1 MGMENQRSEYND
13 KCSSLKTNLVIWHI
27 YATEA
32 YDQHMRTEF
41 ATCRNLNVESMLLD
55 VLDAKHLLNLSAPD
69 LIFIETAEGW
79 AKKVIELQGYEL
91 PSGDHESSLI
101 ALGDENNNEAL
112 KTALR
117 LGASDFLSDRV
128 MIDEMMPMLKRTA
141 EEKVA
146 NRNLGELCL
155 FINTKGGSGATT
167 LALNTAI
174 DIASTN
180 PNNVLLLDIDMQFGV
195 IAEYLNITPKYSI
208 TDAISSVRDLD
219 EVSLSGFVSKH
230 SSGLHILS
238 FRHEDGN
245 DEYEKAKKLSK
256 LLPLLRQF
264 YSYIIVD
271 LSRGIDH
278 VFSPIFSPAT
288 HLFLVMQ
295 QSLVSISN
303 TTRIIRNLK
312 YDYGVTSEQI
322 ELVVNRYEKRQSIK
336 LSDIEKAIPGVNYY
350 LIPNDFKVV
359 IESANL
365 GTPFVEVKKRSA
377 ITKSI
382 QELSHSFAPLQNE
395 PTGWFGKLF
404 S

>member
-1 MGMENQRSEYND
+1 MDKGNRQNEYDEN
-13 KCSSLKTNLVIWHI
+13 CSSLKTNLVVWHI
-27 YATEA
+27 YATDA
-32 YDQHMRTEF
+32 YDQHMSKEF
-41 ATCRNLNVESMLLD
+41 SQCKNLNVESILLH
-55 VLDAKHLLNLSAPD
+55 VLDAKYLSNLSAPD
-69 LIFIETAEGW
+69 LIFIETGEGW
-79 AKKVIELQGYEL
+79 AQKVIELQGYEM
-91 PSGDHESSLI
+91 PSGDHEASLI
-101 ALGDENNNEAL
+101 VFGDETNNEDL

-128 MIDEMMPMLKRTA
+128 VIRELTPMLKKTA

-146 NRNLGELCL
+146 SRNLGELCL
-155 FINTKGGSGATT
+155 FMNTKGGSGATT

-174 DIASTN
+174 DIASSH

-195 IAEYLNITPKYSI
+195 IPEYLNITPKYSI

-219 EVSLSGFVSKH
+219 EVSLNGFVTKH

-278 VFSPIFSPAT
+278 IFSPIFSPAT
-288 HLFLVMQ
+288 HVFLVMQ

-303 TTRIIRNLK
+303 TTRMIRNLK
-312 YDYGVTSEQI
+312 YDYSVNAEQI
-322 ELVVNRYEKRQSIK
+322 ELIINRYEKRQSIK
-336 LSDIEKAIPGVNYY
+336 LKDIDNAIPGFKRY
-350 LIPNDFKVV
+350 LIPNDFRVV

-365 GTPFVEVKKRSA
+365 GTPFVESKKRSA
-377 ITKSI
+377 ISKSI
-382 QELSHSFAPLQNE
+382 RELSHSFAPLQDE
-395 PTGWFGKLF
+395 PSGWFGKLF

>member
-1 MGMENQRSEYND
+1 MDMEKQRGEYND

-32 YDQHMRTEF
+32 YDQHMSAEF
-41 ATCRNLNVESMLLD
+41 AKCRNLNIESILLH
-55 VLDAKHLLNLSAPD
+55 VLDAKYLLNLSPPD
-69 LIFIETAEGW
+69 LIFIETVEGW
-79 AKKVIELQGYEL
+79 AQKVVELQGYEL
-91 PSGDHESSLI
+91 PNGDNESSLI
-101 ALGDENNNEAL
+101 VLGDENNNEAL

-117 LGASDFLSDRV
+117 LGASDFLSDQIA
-128 MIDEMMPMLKRTA
+128 IDEMMPMLKRTA

-174 DIASTN
+174 DIASSH

-195 IAEYLNITPKYSI
+195 IPEYLNITPKYSI

-219 EVSLSGFVSKH
+219 EVSLNGFVSKH

-238 FRHEDGN
+238 FRHEDGS

-271 LSRGIDH
+271 LSRGVDH

-312 YDYGVTSEQI
+312 YDYGVTSEKI
-322 ELVVNRYEKRQSIK
+322 EIVVNRYEKRQSIK
-336 LSDIEKAIPGVNYY
+336 LNDIEKAIPGVNYY

-377 ITKSI
+377 IVK
-382 QELSHSFAPLQNE
+382 
-395 PTGWFGKLF
+395 
-404 S
+404 